1 MNAVD
6 RMGGIQYIVVGLIRI
21 YQWILSP
28 ILGPACRFEPT
39 CSEYASEAIV
49 AHGLIRGAWLGI
61 RRIGRCHPLGESG
74 YDPVPR

>member
-6 RMGGIQYIVVGLIRI
+6 RMGGIQYIVVTLIRI

-28 ILGPACRFEPT
+28 ILGPTCRFEPT
-39 CSEYASEAIV
+39 CSNYASQAIV
-49 AHGLIRGAWLGI
+49 QHGLIRGTWLAV

>member
-6 RMGGIQYIVVGLIRI
+6 RMGGIQSIVVGLIRI

-49 AHGLIRGAWLGI
+49 AHGLIRGAWLGV

>member
-6 RMGGIQYIVVGLIRI
+6 RMGGIQYIVVTLIRI

-28 ILGPACRFEPT
+28 ILGPTCRFEPT
-39 CSEYASEAIV
+39 CSNYASQAIV
-49 AHGLIRGAWLGI
+49 QHGLIRGTWLAI
-61 RRIGRCHPLGESG
+61 RRIGRCHPLGKSG

>member
-6 RMGGIQYIVVGLIRI
+6 RMGGIQYIVVTLIRI

-39 CSEYASEAIV
+39 CSNYASQAIV
-49 AHGLIRGAWLGI
+49 QHGLIRGTWLAI

>member
-6 RMGGIQYIVVGLIRI
+6 RMGGIQYMVVTLIRI

-28 ILGPACRFEPT
+28 ILGPTCRFEPT
-39 CSEYASEAIV
+39 CSNYASQAIV
-49 AHGLIRGAWLGI
+49 QHGLIRGTWLAV